1 MTFRGH
7 PRLPASLGLHLQE
20 DSAEELCKLV
30 GERPSWPHSYEAGQ
44 HTKLAQ
50 RGRIGRLFCK
60 TPPRGHLRLPSSQRL
75 YLREDWVDEL
85 CKLVGEWP
93 SWPHCY
99 EAGQHT
105 KLAQRGRIGRL
116 FCKTPPR
123 GHLRLQASQR
133 LYLREDW
140 VDELCKL
147 VGEWPSWP
155 HCYEIWSTYQVSTK
169 RKNRPPLLQNDF

>member
-60 TPPRGHLRLPSSQRL
+60 TPPRGHLRLPASQRL
-75 YLREDWVDEL
+75 YLREAWVDEL

-93 SWPHCY
+93 SWPHSY
-99 EAGQHT
+99 EACKHT
-105 KLAQRGRIGRL
+105 KLAQRGRIGCL
-116 FCKTPPR
+116 FFKMSFR
-123 GHLRLQASQR
+123 GHQSLPTSQR
-133 LYLREDW
+133 PDLLEDW
-140 VDELCKL
+140 LEELCKL
-147 VGEWPSWP
+147 VGERSSWP
-155 HCYEIWSTYQVSTK
+155 HSYEAG
-169 RKNRPPLLQNDF
+169 